1 MSHRY
6 FYMESMVLGPTN
18 QPRRLEVKFGKEGKS
33 MSVSKLKLRHIG
45 PLDCVERF

>member
-1 MSHRY
+1 
-6 FYMESMVLGPTN
+6 MESMVLGPTN
-18 QPRRLEVKFGKEGKS
+18 QPGRLEVKFGEEGKS